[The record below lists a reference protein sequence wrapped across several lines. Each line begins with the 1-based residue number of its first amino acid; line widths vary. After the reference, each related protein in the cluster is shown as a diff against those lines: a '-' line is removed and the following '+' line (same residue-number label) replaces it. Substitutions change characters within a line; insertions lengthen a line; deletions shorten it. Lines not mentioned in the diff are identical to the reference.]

1 MLTPPLNTDLA
12 LTKSAKK
19 KNSTFVL
26 TLVAAAVLSGFSATS
41 MATPP
46 RHADFSKAEAINT
59 INRSEDFTS
68 GSFVSSETTRG
79 GQKLDASMGENTPIH
94 GSVLVRVQGSDA
106 GRVDVSASNLNL
118 SHTISRLPG
127 ENGENYSLAGGTIY
141 VGDLGSLT
149 LSGTNTIA
157 LNVEN
162 GRTYTDGGAF
172 NAAIEASSLT
182 IDGGTTTVTAN
193 ADSAGSPSL
202 SGINVTGD
210 LHLTNNATLIVNVKT
225 GAIAD
230 PDSLLVM
237 NGNDDYPYEMQG
249 EGIVL
254 QEGATLRTDAGTTL
268 EVNIESTGESPVA
281 AFATALNI
289 GDGSVLNGTTIAR
302 ASDNGSYSIGI
313 DVEGSASFNGK
324 TIVEVSSKG
333 RDALGIDL
341 GSNVY
346 GQPDTINFGELSVT
360 AQSSNGPVYGA
371 EVEDMVTVN
380 FRDNTEI
387 KAVFTNPNVGVDV
400 TGLAAYDRST
410 VNFIGKNI
418 SISSESASN
427 VYPGQWPQWTV
438 GIDKFGPGTIT
449 SSADTDLTISA
460 VNTGAGTVIDDG
472 QNNGIDEN
480 NFAGVVIGLNAEG
493 GTIDLQGKTTI
504 TATGKGAY
512 AQGMTLQALAGDS
525 EDGWSNIPA
534 DELKFDLNA
543 TFGGD
548 LTVTATSETGG
559 AEAIRLGGF
568 VPADEDEGPGLG
580 VGEYPEGVKVTMNT
594 SETGVTRITASTGS
608 STFESVGVQF
618 VHGAEVDDSV
628 ERPDIDTATGY
639 LNLNGETHI
648 TATHAL
654 KGDVGYVNNKG
665 DLTLN
670 GRVDQFKGEFTQTA
684 GSTKLNDSRFFG
696 GAVTLESGTIDASM
710 AAWLSDTETQKL
722 NVSGGELTIGAI
734 HVTSSDALSF
744 TGGKITVSGAMPDGK
759 ADFALNKGVVVNASG
774 DASLSV
780 NGDSYIGGTLTGLKE
795 FSIDNGRLVLD
806 DGADVNVA
814 GNVTIGSNATFGSGQ
829 KHNAKF
835 YFQRLDFLQG
845 ATFID
850 DSSKLGDRGAA
861 EFGSGTIV
869 FHGDNEINVV
879 DGSGQVVK
887 ADSIW
892 MSEEVN
898 AGDPPLDLRFEGGSF
913 NHNILAGAG
922 TLTITNGTNFTADQV
937 DILDATIRLTAGEDG
952 IGNLTVKNLNFD
964 ERGEG
969 KLELAGGSLTTS
981 SDQIF
986 NTAAGSDVY
995 NPDGLKNDG
1004 RIEFT
1009 SGTLVLNDADYHV
1022 YYADWAGALIGQGVT
1037 IKFTGNLHES
1047 MDGEIDFG
1055 DLQDQD
1061 KVVHGGVDAVVGAG
1075 EEGSSNA
1082 TIDKSVGVSTIVAG
1096 DGVTS
1101 VSVSG
1106 DKTLTL
1112 VGGSSENESKELIS
1126 FGDGVEGKVDIAGKI
1141 ALGTEGSTDE
1151 YGTLSSKVT
1160 INEKGTLAV
1169 NGGKFTV
1176 ADATVDAGGTVAVA
1190 GGEATFEKLQTSG
1203 GTIDV
1208 TGGSASIGNMNLG
1221 AGNTTILGK
1230 VTVDKIQVGNQKEDS
1245 VVNIGTAGNDGRAG
1259 KLTITSDSLGGA
1271 TYFLDPAYGNGI
1283 EQGSS
1288 LKFAGKN
1295 IDGKLIAGQN
1305 SYLVLGSTDDS
1316 ELLKLFAENDSLTW
1330 GGNDGE
1336 IGAAVYV
1343 GAPITVDAS
1352 GYIYA
1357 DADLTSID
1365 NLGQIAGGS
1374 VYFDSNS
1381 ALVANVSNAEDG
1393 KAMIT
1398 VGEGASVTV
1407 NDGSKAILVGDI
1419 RQDITYK
1426 LINNNQ
1432 ANQVWDKNLMAGNG
1446 MWDLKMDVNGNI
1458 KANLQDARQVYG
1470 DSMQGADLA
1479 NAGILGSEAE
1489 RKYVNDVLTDTSGN
1503 LAAAAARFDAAMNPA
1518 GALTA
1523 FTTAYDRAS
1532 DLRRIVRE
1540 ESVKGEGNRLWA
1552 QVTGGKTKLDGISS
1566 GAQSIKTDTNVYGL
1580 AIGGEAQFTNFML
1593 GAAITAGTGKT
1604 ENDAV
1609 DGTDDF
1615 EYYGFSLYGK
1625 TSVAGFDL
1633 LGDVSATWLK
1643 SDFTIGGAA
1652 DVDTDTTTAVYSFGV
1667 QGEKKFEMSW
1677 ADFTPFIGV
1686 DVYHVRSDGFDN
1698 GHGAKI
1704 DDSDATAVEIP
1715 IGARL
1720 SKSLETTGGF
1730 HMEPS
1735 FMLAVVPTIADAEID
1750 SKVRFAGAEST
1761 YNFTFADDV
1770 KIRSNIGLDAVKD
1783 NFTFGLRAGYEWGD
1797 EERSAMN
1804 LQLRAKYAF

>member
-12 LTKSAKK
+12 LTKSTKK

-684 GSTKLNDSRFFG
+684 GSTTLNDSRFFG
-696 GAVTLESGTIDASM
+696 GRTTIEGGAFTGQTTVWDSEVASSLTVSNASISLHTFNVGQNHELSLSNATVTANYFNLNDQAQLDVGGSSFVLNGTDDEDSRIGGTMTGIKDITVNGGTLDLVEDARLEFVEGGKMTFNNGAMFSVAG
-710 AAWLSDTETQKL
+710 
-722 NVSGGELTIGAI
+722 NVSGGDLIFNDGTYLYEARPENEKELRIESGNVTFNGNVALLTGVSEDGSDMTLDNADRMTSLAIGPNN
-734 HVTSSDALSF
+734 SSDGEPDPNVVFDGGSYTFETASVHAGALTF
-744 TGGKITVSGAMPDGK
+744 TGD
-759 ADFALNKGVVVNASG
+759 
-774 DASLSV
+774 
-780 NGDSYIGGTLTGLKE
+780 
-795 FSIDNGRLVLD
+795 
-806 DGADVNVA
+806 A
-814 GNVTIGSNATFGSGQ
+814 GNV
-829 KHNAKF
+829 
-835 YFQRLDFLQG
+835 
-845 ATFID
+845 
-850 DSSKLGDRGAA
+850 
-861 EFGSGTIV
+861 
-869 FHGDNEINVV
+869 
-879 DGSGQVVK
+879 
-887 ADSIW
+887 
-892 MSEEVN
+892 
-898 AGDPPLDLRFEGGSF
+898 DL
-913 NHNILAGAG
+913 G
-922 TLTITNGTNFTADQV
+922 TLTITAGVTNVSGGNVYADKIDVSASGKLAVNGGSLHTYTDQIFV
-937 DILDATIRLTAGEDG
+937 AGVGEDG
-952 IGNLTVKNLNFD
+952 QTVNPEGVKSGIELTKGTVAFEDQFYNEFYKNNAITLAKDGVSVVFNGQRVGLNGGTISIDDVGDQEGVTESQVDVSIDKNQGADASIGNSFGVSSIKVDSGVKSVTI
-964 ERGEG
+964 
-969 KLELAGGSLTTS
+969 GG
-981 SDQIF
+981 
-986 NTAAGSDVY
+986 
-995 NPDGLKNDG
+995 
-1004 RIEFT
+1004 
-1009 SGTLVLNDADYHV
+1009 DAD
-1022 YYADWAGALIGQGVT
+1022 GATV
-1037 IKFTGNLHES
+1037 
-1047 MDGEIDFG
+1047 
-1055 DLQDQD
+1055 
-1061 KVVHGGVDAVVGAG
+1061 
-1075 EEGSSNA
+1075 
-1082 TIDKSVGVSTIVAG
+1082 
-1096 DGVTS
+1096 
-1101 VSVSG
+1101 
-1106 DKTLTL
+1106 TL
-1112 VGGSSENESKELIS
+1112 VGGTDEQGNLKEVIDFADEGGSVKIDNKGTLAL
-1126 FGDGVEGKVDIAGKI
+1126 GKDGSVNNEGK
-1141 ALGTEGSTDE
+1141 
-1151 YGTLSSKVT
+1151 LSSAVT
-1160 INEKGTLAV
+1160 VGDSGTLAV
-1169 NGGKFTV
+1169 NSGTFTV
-1176 ADATVDAGGTVAVA
+1176 SNATVDAGGTVAVA

-1446 MWDLKMDVNGNI
+1446 MWDLKMDENGNI

-1615 EYYGFSLYGK
+1615 EYYGVSLYGK

>member
-1 MLTPPLNTDLA
+1 MLTLPLNTDLA
-12 LTKSAKK
+12 ITKSAKK

-79 GQKLDASMGENTPIH
+79 GQKLDASMGEDTPIH

-182 IDGGTTTVTAN
+182 IDGGTTTVTASD
-193 ADSAGSPSL
+193 DSAGSPSL
-202 SGINVTGD
+202 AGIGVTGN
-210 LHLTNNATLIVNVKT
+210 LHLTNNASLVVNVST
-225 GAIAD
+225 VAVAD
-230 PDSLLVM
+230 PDSLLVSQ
-237 NGNDDYPYEMQG
+237 GNDYYPYEMKA

-254 QEGATLRTDAGTTL
+254 LEGATIRTEAGTTL
-268 EVNIESTGESPVA
+268 EVDVKSTAENSKA
-281 AFATALNI
+281 ALTYALI
-289 GDGSVLNGTTIAR
+289 VSEGSVFDGTTIAK
-302 ASDNGSYSIGI
+302 ASDNGSSSLGI
-313 DVEGSASFNGK
+313 EVEGSSSFNGK

-333 RDALGIDL
+333 REALGIRLETRD
-341 GSNVY
+341 GES
-346 GQPDTINFGELSVT
+346 PATINFGELDVTSVSSKGASYGTQIEDNVT
-360 AQSSNGPVYGA
+360 ANFTENTVISASN
-371 EVEDMVTVN
+371 
-380 FRDNTEI
+380 
-387 KAVFTNPNVGVDV
+387 TNPNNSGDTIGMAMEGRATANF
-400 TGLAAYDRST
+400 TGKDITIR
-410 VNFIGKNI
+410 
-418 SISSESASN
+418 SESASN
-427 VYPGQWPQWTV
+427 VYPVEESWPQTTS
-438 GIDKFGPGTIT
+438 GIELFGPGVIT
-449 SSADTDLTISA
+449 SAAETNLTISA
-460 VNTGAGTVIDDG
+460 VSTGEGSVLEGG
-472 QNNGIDEN
+472 QNEDADPN
-480 NFAGVVIGLNAEG
+480 NFAGFVFGLGTEG
-493 GTIDLQGKTTI
+493 GTIDLKGNTTI
-504 TATGKGAY
+504 SATGKGAY
-512 AQGMTLQALAGDS
+512 AVGMKLQAVAGDDDWIK
-525 EDGWSNIPA
+525 ENIPVE
-534 DELKFDLNA
+534 DFSLNA

-568 VPADEDEGPGLG
+568 VPGSDGYGFEQ
-580 VGEYPEGVKVTMNT
+580 YPEGVTVTMNT
-594 SETGVTRITASTGS
+594 SATGVTTISASTGAEG
-608 STFESVGVQF
+608 FESVGVNF
-618 VHGAEVDDSV
+618 AY
-628 ERPDIDTATGY
+628 PDPEGDVIIDTPEEFTTGRGH
-639 LNLNGETHI
+639 LNLNGTTII
-648 TATHAL
+648 TADHAF
-654 KGDVGYVNNKG
+654 KGDVGYITNKG
-665 DLTLN
+665 NLTLN

-1009 SGTLVLNDADYHV
+1009 SGTLVLNDADYHK
-1022 YYADWAGALIGQGVT
+1022 YYADWAGDLIGQGVT

-1061 KVVHGGVDAVVGAG
+1061 KVVHGGVDAVVGAD

-1288 LKFAGKN
+1288 LKFAGKI

-1336 IGAAVYV
+1336 IGVAVYV

-1419 RQDITYK
+1419 RQDVTYK
-1426 LINNNQ
+1426 LVNDDV
-1432 ANQVWDKNLMAGNG
+1432 ANKEWGDNLMAGNG
-1446 MWDLKMDVNGNI
+1446 MWDLKMDENGNI
-1458 KANLQDARQVYG
+1458 KAKLQDARQVYG

-1503 LAAAAARFDAAMNPA
+1503 LVAAAARFDAAMNPA

-1593 GAAITAGTGKT
+1593 GA
-1604 ENDAV
+1604 
-1609 DGTDDF
+1609 DF
-1615 EYYGFSLYGK
+1615 EYYGVSLYGK

-1735 FMLAVVPTIADAEID
+1735 FMLAVVPTIADTEID

>member
-1 MLTPPLNTDLA
+1 MLKT
-12 LTKSAKK
+12 
-19 KNSTFVL
+19 V
-26 TLVAAAVLSGFSATS
+26 V
-41 MATPP
+41 
-46 RHADFSKAEAINT
+46 
-59 INRSEDFTS
+59 
-68 GSFVSSETTRG
+68 
-79 GQKLDASMGENTPIH
+79 PIWT
-94 GSVLVRVQGSDA
+94 A
-106 GRVDVSASNLNL
+106 G
-118 SHTISRLPG
+118 P
-127 ENGENYSLAGGTIY
+127 
-141 VGDLGSLT
+141 
-149 LSGTNTIA
+149 
-157 LNVEN
+157 
-162 GRTYTDGGAF
+162 F

-684 GSTKLNDSRFFG
+684 GSTTLNDSRFFG
-696 GAVTLESGTIDASM
+696 GRTTIEGGAFTGQTTVWDSEVASSLTVSNASISLHTFNVGQNHELSLSNATVTANYFNLNDQAQLDVGGSSFVLNGTDDEDSRIGGTMTGIKDITVNGGTLDLVEDARLEFVEGGKMTFNNGAMFSVAG
-710 AAWLSDTETQKL
+710 
-722 NVSGGELTIGAI
+722 NVSGGDLIFNDGTYLYEARPENEKELRIESGNVTFNGNVALLTGVSEDGSDMTLDNADRMTSLAIGPNN
-734 HVTSSDALSF
+734 SSDGEPDPNVVFDGGSYTFETASVHAGALTF
-744 TGGKITVSGAMPDGK
+744 TGD
-759 ADFALNKGVVVNASG
+759 
-774 DASLSV
+774 
-780 NGDSYIGGTLTGLKE
+780 
-795 FSIDNGRLVLD
+795 
-806 DGADVNVA
+806 A
-814 GNVTIGSNATFGSGQ
+814 GNV
-829 KHNAKF
+829 
-835 YFQRLDFLQG
+835 
-845 ATFID
+845 
-850 DSSKLGDRGAA
+850 
-861 EFGSGTIV
+861 
-869 FHGDNEINVV
+869 
-879 DGSGQVVK
+879 
-887 ADSIW
+887 
-892 MSEEVN
+892 
-898 AGDPPLDLRFEGGSF
+898 DL
-913 NHNILAGAG
+913 G
-922 TLTITNGTNFTADQV
+922 TLTITAGVTNVSGGNVYADKIDVSASGKLAVNGGSLHTYTDQIFV
-937 DILDATIRLTAGEDG
+937 AGVGEDG
-952 IGNLTVKNLNFD
+952 QTVNPEGVKSGIELSKGTVAFEDQLYNEFYKNNAISLAEKGVSIVFNGQRVGLNGGTISIDDVGDQEGVTESQVDVSIDKNQGADASIGNSFGVSSIKVDSGVKSVTI
-964 ERGEG
+964 
-969 KLELAGGSLTTS
+969 GG
-981 SDQIF
+981 
-986 NTAAGSDVY
+986 
-995 NPDGLKNDG
+995 
-1004 RIEFT
+1004 
-1009 SGTLVLNDADYHV
+1009 DAD
-1022 YYADWAGALIGQGVT
+1022 GATV
-1037 IKFTGNLHES
+1037 
-1047 MDGEIDFG
+1047 
-1055 DLQDQD
+1055 
-1061 KVVHGGVDAVVGAG
+1061 
-1075 EEGSSNA
+1075 
-1082 TIDKSVGVSTIVAG
+1082 
-1096 DGVTS
+1096 
-1101 VSVSG
+1101 
-1106 DKTLTL
+1106 TL
-1112 VGGSSENESKELIS
+1112 VGGTDEQGNLKEVIDFADEGGSVKIDNKGTLAL
-1126 FGDGVEGKVDIAGKI
+1126 GKDGSVNNEGK
-1141 ALGTEGSTDE
+1141 
-1151 YGTLSSKVT
+1151 LSSAVT
-1160 INEKGTLAV
+1160 VGDSGTLAV
-1169 NGGKFTV
+1169 NSGTFTV
-1176 ADATVDAGGTVAVA
+1176 SNATVDAGGTVAVA

-1432 ANQVWDKNLMAGNG
+1432 ANLVWDKNLMAGNG
-1446 MWDLKMDVNGNI
+1446 MWDLKMDENGNI

-1667 QGEKKFEMSW
+1667 QGEKKFEMLW

-1735 FMLAVVPTIADAEID
+1735 FMLAVVPTIADTEID

>member
-12 LTKSAKK
+12 LTKSAQK

-46 RHADFSKAEAINT
+46 RHADFNRAEAINT

-79 GQKLDASMGENTPIH
+79 GQKLDASMGEDTPIH
-94 GSVLVRVQGSDA
+94 GSVLVRVQGSNA
-106 GRVDVSASNLNL
+106 GRVDASASNLNL

-149 LSGTNTIA
+149 LSGTNTIS

-210 LHLTNNATLIVNVKT
+210 LHLTNNATLVVKVKT
-225 GAIAD
+225 CAIAD

-237 NGNDDYPYEMQG
+237 EGNDDYPYEMQG

-254 QEGATLRTDAGTTL
+254 QEDATLLTDAGTTL

-281 AFATALNI
+281 AFASALSV

-302 ASDNGSYSIGI
+302 ASDNGSYSLGI
-313 DVEGSASFNGK
+313 DVEGSASLNGK
-324 TIVEVSSKG
+324 TTVEVSSKG
-333 RDALGIDL
+333 RVAVGVALGT
-341 GSNVY
+341 NETKT
-346 GQPDTINFGELSVT
+346 PATINFGELDVTSV
-360 AQSSNGPVYGA
+360 SSNGASYGTQI
-371 EVEDMVTVN
+371 EDNVTAN
-380 FRDNTEI
+380 FTENTVI
-387 KAVFTNPNVGVDV
+387 SAANTNPNSSGDTIGVAMDGRATANF
-400 TGLAAYDRST
+400 TGKEITIR
-410 VNFIGKNI
+410 
-418 SISSESASN
+418 SESASN
-427 VYPGQWPQWTV
+427 VYPVEESWPQTTS
-438 GIDKFGPGTIT
+438 GIELFGPGVIT
-449 SSADTDLTISA
+449 SSAETNLTISA
-460 VNTGAGTVIDDG
+460 VSTGEGSVLEGG
-472 QNNGIDEN
+472 QNEDADPN
-480 NFAGVVIGLNAEG
+480 NFAGFVFGLGTEG
-493 GTIDLQGKTTI
+493 GTIDLKGNTTI
-504 TATGKGAY
+504 SATGKGAY
-512 AQGMTLQALAGDS
+512 AVGMKLQAVAGDDDWIK
-525 EDGWSNIPA
+525 ENIPVE
-534 DELKFDLNA
+534 DFSLNA

-568 VPADEDEGPGLG
+568 VPGSDGYGFEQ
-580 VGEYPEGVKVTMNT
+580 YPEGVTVTMNT
-594 SETGVTRITASTGS
+594 SATGVTTITASTGAEG
-608 STFESVGVQF
+608 FESVGVNF
-618 VHGAEVDDSV
+618 AY
-628 ERPDIDTATGY
+628 PDPEGDVIIDTPEEFTTGRGY
-639 LNLNGETHI
+639 LNLNGTTII

-684 GSTKLNDSRFFG
+684 GSTTLDDSSFFG
-696 GAVTLESGTIDASM
+696 GKVTLEGGTIDASR

-734 HVTSSDALSF
+734 HVTSSDSLSF
-744 TGGKITVSGAMPDGK
+744 TGGKITVSGAMPDGE

-795 FSIDNGRLVLD
+795 LFIDNGRFVLD

-850 DSSKLGDRGAA
+850 DSSKIGDQGAA

-879 DGSGQVVK
+879 NGSGQVVK

-937 DILDATIRLTAGEDG
+937 DILHATIRLTAGEDG
-952 IGNLTVKNLNFD
+952 IGNLTVKSLNFAED
-964 ERGEG
+964 GKG

-995 NPDGLKNDG
+995 SPDGLKNED

-1009 SGTLVLNDADYHV
+1009 SGTLVLNDADYHE
-1022 YYADWAGALIGQGVT
+1022 YYADWAGDLISQGVT
-1037 IKFTGNLHES
+1037 IKFTGYLHGS
-1047 MDGEIDFG
+1047 FDGEIDFG
-1055 DLQDQD
+1055 DLQDQEE
-1061 KVVHGGVDAVVGAG
+1061 VVHGGVDAVVGAD

-1096 DGVTS
+1096 DGVSS

-1126 FGDGVEGKVDIAGKI
+1126 FGDGVEGKVDITGKI

-1151 YGTLSSKVT
+1151 YGALSSKVT

-1176 ADATVDAGGTVAVA
+1176 TDTTVEAGGTVAVA
-1190 GGEATFEKLQTSG
+1190 GGQATFKNMVSNG
-1203 GTIDV
+1203 GTIDGAGGSTSIEMISLGTDTTTTITGSVSIDEIVDKVSNATINVGTLGDQEV
-1208 TGGSASIGNMNLG
+1208 TGK
-1221 AGNTTILGK
+1221 AG
-1230 VTVDKIQVGNQKEDS
+1230 D
-1245 VVNIGTAGNDGRAG
+1245 
-1259 KLTITSDSLGGA
+1259 LTITGEKLNG
-1271 TYFLDPAYGNGI
+1271 TTFFLDPIYVDG
-1283 EQGSS
+1283 QGVEDASS
-1288 LKFAGKN
+1288 LKFAGKT
-1295 IDGKLIAGQN
+1295 IDGKVIVGEN
-1305 SYLVLGSTDDS
+1305 SYAVFGST
-1316 ELLKLFAENDSLTW
+1316 NDSAFLDVFNQGDLSW
-1330 GGNDGE
+1330 GNKDGDVL
-1336 IGAAVYV
+1336 AAAFVA
-1343 GAPITVDAS
+1343 APIT
-1352 GYIYA
+1352 
-1357 DADLTSID
+1357 ID
-1365 NLGQIAGGS
+1365 SNLGGLRVDGTQRAASDIANGT
-1374 VYFDSNS
+1374 VYFAKNS
-1381 ALVANVSNAEDG
+1381 ALVADVSE
-1393 KAMIT
+1393 IT
-1398 VGEGASVTV
+1398 DSNTALITADNGVTV
-1407 NDGSKAILVGDI
+1407 EVGSKAVIVGDI
-1419 RQDITYK
+1419 KQSIGYK
-1426 LINNNQ
+1426 LTNDQEQNQ
-1432 ANQVWDKNLMAGNG
+1432 NWADNLIAGNA
-1446 MWDLKMDVNGNI
+1446 MWKLEMTNGVIN
-1458 KANLQDARQVYG
+1458 ASMQDAVKVYG
-1470 DSMQGADLA
+1470 DAMQGSALA
-1479 NAGILGSEAE
+1479 NAGMQASGAE
-1489 RKYVNDVLTDTSGN
+1489 YDYVNQLLTDASGDISA
-1503 LAAAAARFDAAMNPA
+1503 LSSVAARFDAAMNPA

-1735 FMLAVVPTIADAEID
+1735 FMLAVVPTIADTEID

-1804 LQLRAKYAF
+1804 LQLRVKYAF

>member
-1 MLTPPLNTDLA
+1 M
-12 LTKSAKK
+12 
-19 KNSTFVL
+19 
-26 TLVAAAVLSGFSATS
+26 
-41 MATPP
+41 
-46 RHADFSKAEAINT
+46 
-59 INRSEDFTS
+59 
-68 GSFVSSETTRG
+68 
-79 GQKLDASMGENTPIH
+79 
-94 GSVLVRVQGSDA
+94 
-106 GRVDVSASNLNL
+106 
-118 SHTISRLPG
+118 
-127 ENGENYSLAGGTIY
+127 
-141 VGDLGSLT
+141 
-149 LSGTNTIA
+149 
-157 LNVEN
+157 
-162 GRTYTDGGAF
+162 
-172 NAAIEASSLT
+172 
-182 IDGGTTTVTAN
+182 
-193 ADSAGSPSL
+193 
-202 SGINVTGD
+202 
-210 LHLTNNATLIVNVKT
+210 
-225 GAIAD
+225 
-230 PDSLLVM
+230 
-237 NGNDDYPYEMQG
+237 
-249 EGIVL
+249 
-254 QEGATLRTDAGTTL
+254 
-268 EVNIESTGESPVA
+268 
-281 AFATALNI
+281 
-289 GDGSVLNGTTIAR
+289 
-302 ASDNGSYSIGI
+302 
-313 DVEGSASFNGK
+313 
-324 TIVEVSSKG
+324 
-333 RDALGIDL
+333 
-341 GSNVY
+341 
-346 GQPDTINFGELSVT
+346 
-360 AQSSNGPVYGA
+360 
-371 EVEDMVTVN
+371 
-380 FRDNTEI
+380 
-387 KAVFTNPNVGVDV
+387 
-400 TGLAAYDRST
+400 
-410 VNFIGKNI
+410 
-418 SISSESASN
+418 
-427 VYPGQWPQWTV
+427 
-438 GIDKFGPGTIT
+438 
-449 SSADTDLTISA
+449 
-460 VNTGAGTVIDDG
+460 
-472 QNNGIDEN
+472 
-480 NFAGVVIGLNAEG
+480 NAEG

-684 GSTKLNDSRFFG
+684 GSTTLNDSRFFG
-696 GAVTLESGTIDASM
+696 GRTTIEGGAFTGQTTVWDSEVASSLTVSNASISLHTFNVGQNHELSLSNATVTANYFNLNDQAQLDVGGSSFVLNGTDDEDSRIGGTMTGIKDITVNGGTLDLVEDARLEFVEGGKMTFNNGAMFSVAG
-710 AAWLSDTETQKL
+710 
-722 NVSGGELTIGAI
+722 NVSGGDLIFNDGTYLYEARPENEKELRIESGNVTFNGNVALLTGVSEDGSDMTLDNADRMTSLAIGPNN
-734 HVTSSDALSF
+734 SSDGEPDPNVVFDGGSYTFETASVHAGALTF
-744 TGGKITVSGAMPDGK
+744 TGD
-759 ADFALNKGVVVNASG
+759 
-774 DASLSV
+774 
-780 NGDSYIGGTLTGLKE
+780 
-795 FSIDNGRLVLD
+795 
-806 DGADVNVA
+806 A
-814 GNVTIGSNATFGSGQ
+814 GNV
-829 KHNAKF
+829 
-835 YFQRLDFLQG
+835 
-845 ATFID
+845 
-850 DSSKLGDRGAA
+850 
-861 EFGSGTIV
+861 
-869 FHGDNEINVV
+869 
-879 DGSGQVVK
+879 
-887 ADSIW
+887 
-892 MSEEVN
+892 
-898 AGDPPLDLRFEGGSF
+898 DL
-913 NHNILAGAG
+913 G
-922 TLTITNGTNFTADQV
+922 TLTITAGVTNVSGGNVYADKIDVSASGKLAVNGGSLHTYTDQIFV
-937 DILDATIRLTAGEDG
+937 AGVGEDG
-952 IGNLTVKNLNFD
+952 QTVNPEGVKSGIELTKGTVAFEDQFYNEFYKNNAITLAKDGVSVVFNGQRVGLNGGTISIDDVGDQEGVTESQVDVSIDKNQGADASIGNSFGVSSIKVDSGVKSVTI
-964 ERGEG
+964 
-969 KLELAGGSLTTS
+969 GG
-981 SDQIF
+981 
-986 NTAAGSDVY
+986 
-995 NPDGLKNDG
+995 
-1004 RIEFT
+1004 
-1009 SGTLVLNDADYHV
+1009 DAD
-1022 YYADWAGALIGQGVT
+1022 GATV
-1037 IKFTGNLHES
+1037 
-1047 MDGEIDFG
+1047 
-1055 DLQDQD
+1055 
-1061 KVVHGGVDAVVGAG
+1061 
-1075 EEGSSNA
+1075 
-1082 TIDKSVGVSTIVAG
+1082 
-1096 DGVTS
+1096 
-1101 VSVSG
+1101 
-1106 DKTLTL
+1106 TL
-1112 VGGSSENESKELIS
+1112 VGGTDEQGNLKEVIDFADEGGSVKIDNKGTLAL
-1126 FGDGVEGKVDIAGKI
+1126 GKDGSVNNEGK
-1141 ALGTEGSTDE
+1141 
-1151 YGTLSSKVT
+1151 LSSAVT
-1160 INEKGTLAV
+1160 VGDSGTLAV
-1169 NGGKFTV
+1169 NSGTFTV
-1176 ADATVDAGGTVAVA
+1176 SNATVDAGGTVAVA

-1446 MWDLKMDVNGNI
+1446 MWDLKMDENGNI

-1615 EYYGFSLYGK
+1615 EYYGVSLYGK

>member
-210 LHLTNNATLIVNVKT
+210 LHLTNNATLMVNVKT

-281 AFATALNI
+281 AFATALTI

-684 GSTKLNDSRFFG
+684 GSTTLNDSRFFG
-696 GAVTLESGTIDASM
+696 GRTTIEGGAFTGQTTVWDSEVASSLTVSNASISLHTFNVGQNHELSLSNATVTANYFNLNDQAQLDVGGSSFVLNGTDDEDSRIGGTMTGIKDITVNGGTLDLVEDARLEFVDGGKMTFNNGAMFSVAG
-710 AAWLSDTETQKL
+710 
-722 NVSGGELTIGAI
+722 NVSGGDLIFNDGTYLYEARPKNEKELRIESGNVTFNGNVALLTGVSEDGSDMTLDNADRMTSLAIGPNNSSDGEPDPNVVFDGGSYTFETASVHAGALTFTGDAGNVDLGTLSITAGVTNVSGGNVYADKIDVSGSGKLAVNGGSLHTYTDQIFVAGVGEDGQKVNPEGVKNGIELTKGTVAFEDQLYNEFYKNNAISLAKDGVSVVFNGQRVGLSGGSISIDDVGDQEGVVESQVDVSVDKNQGADASIGN
-734 HVTSSDALSF
+734 SF
-744 TGGKITVSGAMPDGK
+744 GVSGIKVDS
-759 ADFALNKGVVVNASG
+759 GVK
-774 DASLSV
+774 SV
-780 NGDSYIGGTLTGLKE
+780 TIGG
-795 FSIDNGRLVLD
+795 DD
-806 DGADVNVA
+806 DGA
-814 GNVTIGSNATFGSGQ
+814 
-829 KHNAKF
+829 
-835 YFQRLDFLQG
+835 
-845 ATFID
+845 
-850 DSSKLGDRGAA
+850 
-861 EFGSGTIV
+861 
-869 FHGDNEINVV
+869 
-879 DGSGQVVK
+879 
-887 ADSIW
+887 
-892 MSEEVN
+892 
-898 AGDPPLDLRFEGGSF
+898 
-913 NHNILAGAG
+913 
-922 TLTITNGTNFTADQV
+922 
-937 DILDATIRLTAGEDG
+937 
-952 IGNLTVKNLNFD
+952 TV
-964 ERGEG
+964 
-969 KLELAGGSLTTS
+969 
-981 SDQIF
+981 
-986 NTAAGSDVY
+986 
-995 NPDGLKNDG
+995 
-1004 RIEFT
+1004 
-1009 SGTLVLNDADYHV
+1009 
-1022 YYADWAGALIGQGVT
+1022 
-1037 IKFTGNLHES
+1037 
-1047 MDGEIDFG
+1047 
-1055 DLQDQD
+1055 
-1061 KVVHGGVDAVVGAG
+1061 
-1075 EEGSSNA
+1075 
-1082 TIDKSVGVSTIVAG
+1082 
-1096 DGVTS
+1096 
-1101 VSVSG
+1101 
-1106 DKTLTL
+1106 TL
-1112 VGGSSENESKELIS
+1112 VGGTDEEGNLKEVIDFADEGGSVKIDNKGTLAL
-1126 FGDGVEGKVDIAGKI
+1126 GQDGAANNEGK
-1141 ALGTEGSTDE
+1141 
-1151 YGTLSSKVT
+1151 LSSAVT
-1160 INEKGTLAV
+1160 VGNSGTLAV
-1169 NGGKFTV
+1169 NSGKFTV
-1176 ADATVDAGGTVAVA
+1176 ADATVEAGGTVAVA

-1446 MWDLKMDVNGNI
+1446 MWDLKMDENGNI

-1604 ENDAV
+1604 EHDAV

-1735 FMLAVVPTIADAEID
+1735 FMLAVVPTIADTEID

>member
-12 LTKSAKK
+12 LTKSTKK

-26 TLVAAAVLSGFSATS
+26 TLVAGAVLSVFSATS

-210 LHLTNNATLIVNVKT
+210 LHLTNNATLMVNVKT

-281 AFATALNI
+281 AFATALTI

-400 TGLAAYDRST
+400 TGLAEYDRST

-684 GSTKLNDSRFFG
+684 GSTTLNDSRFFG
-696 GAVTLESGTIDASM
+696 GRTTIEGGAFTGQTTVWDSEVASSLTVSNASISLHTFNVGQNHELSLSNATVTANYFNLNDQAQLDVGGSSFVLNGTDDEDSRIGGTMTGIKDITVNGGTLDLVEDARLEFVEGGKMTFNNGAMFSVAG
-710 AAWLSDTETQKL
+710 
-722 NVSGGELTIGAI
+722 NVSGGDLIFNDGTYLYEARPENEKELRIESGNVTFNGNVALLTGVSEDGSDMTLDNADRMTSLAIGPNN
-734 HVTSSDALSF
+734 SSDGEPDPNVVFDGGSYSFETASVHAGALTF
-744 TGGKITVSGAMPDGK
+744 TGD
-759 ADFALNKGVVVNASG
+759 
-774 DASLSV
+774 
-780 NGDSYIGGTLTGLKE
+780 
-795 FSIDNGRLVLD
+795 
-806 DGADVNVA
+806 A
-814 GNVTIGSNATFGSGQ
+814 GNV
-829 KHNAKF
+829 
-835 YFQRLDFLQG
+835 
-845 ATFID
+845 
-850 DSSKLGDRGAA
+850 
-861 EFGSGTIV
+861 
-869 FHGDNEINVV
+869 
-879 DGSGQVVK
+879 
-887 ADSIW
+887 
-892 MSEEVN
+892 
-898 AGDPPLDLRFEGGSF
+898 DL
-913 NHNILAGAG
+913 G
-922 TLTITNGTNFTADQV
+922 TLTITAGVTNVSGGNVYADKIDVSASGKLAVNGGSLHTYTDQIFV
-937 DILDATIRLTAGEDG
+937 AGVGEDG
-952 IGNLTVKNLNFD
+952 QTVNPEGVKSGIELTKGTVAFEDQFYNEFYKNNAITLAKDGVSVVFNGQRVGLNGGTISIDDVGDQEGVTESQVDVSIDKNQGADASIGNSFGVSSIKVDSGVKSVTI
-964 ERGEG
+964 
-969 KLELAGGSLTTS
+969 GG
-981 SDQIF
+981 
-986 NTAAGSDVY
+986 
-995 NPDGLKNDG
+995 
-1004 RIEFT
+1004 
-1009 SGTLVLNDADYHV
+1009 DAD
-1022 YYADWAGALIGQGVT
+1022 GATV
-1037 IKFTGNLHES
+1037 
-1047 MDGEIDFG
+1047 
-1055 DLQDQD
+1055 
-1061 KVVHGGVDAVVGAG
+1061 
-1075 EEGSSNA
+1075 
-1082 TIDKSVGVSTIVAG
+1082 
-1096 DGVTS
+1096 
-1101 VSVSG
+1101 
-1106 DKTLTL
+1106 TL
-1112 VGGSSENESKELIS
+1112 VGGTDEQGNLKEVIDFADEGGSVKIDNKGTLAL
-1126 FGDGVEGKVDIAGKI
+1126 GQDGAANNEGK
-1141 ALGTEGSTDE
+1141 
-1151 YGTLSSKVT
+1151 LSSAVT
-1160 INEKGTLAV
+1160 VGNSGTLAV
-1169 NGGKFTV
+1169 NSGKFTV
-1176 ADATVDAGGTVAVA
+1176 ADATVEAGGTVAVA
-1190 GGEATFEKLQTSG
+1190 GGEATFEELQTNG

-1221 AGNTTILGK
+1221 AGNTTILGS
-1230 VTVDKIQVGNQKEDS
+1230 VTVDKIQVGNQKEGS
-1245 VVNIGTAGNDGRAG
+1245 VVNIGTAGDNGRAG
-1259 KLTITSDSLGGA
+1259 KLTIKSDSLGGA
-1271 TYFLDPAYGNGI
+1271 TYFLDPAYGDGI

-1316 ELLKLFAENDSLTW
+1316 ELLKLFAENESLKW
-1330 GGNDGE
+1330 GSGE
-1336 IGAAVYV
+1336 GQIGAAVYV

-1357 DADLTSID
+1357 DADLTSIKD
-1365 NLGQIAGGS
+1365 LGEIKGGS
-1374 VYFDSNS
+1374 VYFNSNS
-1381 ALVANVSNAEDG
+1381 ALVTNVSEAEDG
-1393 KAMIT
+1393 QAMIT
-1398 VGEGASVTV
+1398 VGKGASVEIGE
-1407 NDGSKAILVGDI
+1407 NSKAILVGDI

-1426 LINNNQ
+1426 LINDDA
-1432 ANQVWDKNLMAGNG
+1432 ANKEWGDNLMAGNG
-1446 MWDLKMDVNGNI
+1446 MWDLKMDENGNI

-1735 FMLAVVPTIADAEID
+1735 FMLAVVPTIADTEID

>member
-1 MLTPPLNTDLA
+1 MLTLPLNTDLA

-46 RHADFSKAEAINT
+46 RHADFNRAEAINT

-68 GSFVSSETTRG
+68 GSFVSSKTTRG
-79 GQKLDASMGENTPIH
+79 GQKLDASMGEDTPIH
-94 GSVLVRVQGSDA
+94 GSVLVRVQGSNA
-106 GRVDVSASNLNL
+106 GRVDASASNLNL

-149 LSGTNTIA
+149 LSGTNTIS

-210 LHLTNNATLIVNVKT
+210 LHLTNNATLVVKVKT

-237 NGNDDYPYEMQG
+237 EGNDDYPYEMQG

-254 QEGATLRTDAGTTL
+254 QEDATLLTDAGTTL

-281 AFATALNI
+281 AFASALSV

-302 ASDNGSYSIGI
+302 ASDNGSYSLGI
-313 DVEGSASFNGK
+313 DVEGSASLNGK
-324 TIVEVSSKG
+324 TTVEVSSKG
-333 RDALGIDL
+333 RVAVGVALGT
-341 GSNVY
+341 NETKT
-346 GQPDTINFGELSVT
+346 PATINFGELDVTSV
-360 AQSSNGPVYGA
+360 SSNGASYGTQI
-371 EVEDMVTVN
+371 EDNVTAN
-380 FRDNTEI
+380 FTENTVI
-387 KAVFTNPNVGVDV
+387 SAANTNPNSSGDTIGVAMDGRATANF
-400 TGLAAYDRST
+400 TGKEITIR
-410 VNFIGKNI
+410 
-418 SISSESASN
+418 SESASN
-427 VYPGQWPQWTV
+427 VYPVEESWPQTTS
-438 GIDKFGPGTIT
+438 GIELFGPGVIT
-449 SSADTDLTISA
+449 SSAETNLTISA
-460 VNTGAGTVIDDG
+460 VSTGEGSVLEGG
-472 QNNGIDEN
+472 QNEDADPN
-480 NFAGVVIGLNAEG
+480 NFAGFVFGLGTEG
-493 GTIDLQGKTTI
+493 GTIDLKGNTTI
-504 TATGKGAY
+504 SATGKGAY
-512 AQGMTLQALAGDS
+512 AVGMKLQAVAGDDDWIR
-525 EDGWSNIPA
+525 ENIPVE
-534 DELKFDLNA
+534 DFSLNA

-568 VPADEDEGPGLG
+568 VPGSDGYGFEQ
-580 VGEYPEGVKVTMNT
+580 YPEGVTVTMNT
-594 SETGVTRITASTGS
+594 SATGVTTITASTGAEG
-608 STFESVGVQF
+608 FESVGVNF
-618 VHGAEVDDSV
+618 AY
-628 ERPDIDTATGY
+628 PDPEGNVIIDTPEEFTTGRGH
-639 LNLNGETHI
+639 LNLNGTTII

-684 GSTKLNDSRFFG
+684 GSTTLNDSRFFG
-696 GAVTLESGTIDASM
+696 GRTTI
-710 AAWLSDTETQKL
+710 E
-722 NVSGGELTIGAI
+722 GGK
-734 HVTSSDALSF
+734 F
-744 TGGKITVSGAMPDGK
+744 TGQATVWNSDEASSLTVS
-759 ADFALNKGVVVNASG
+759 NASISLHTFNVG
-774 DASLSV
+774 QNHELSLSNASV
-780 NGDSYIGGTLTGLKE
+780 TANYFNLNDQVKLDVGGSSFVLNGTDDKDSRIGGTLTGIKDITVNGGTLDLVENARLE
-795 FSIDNGRLVLD
+795 FVEGGKLTFNNG
-806 DGADVNVA
+806 AMFSVA
-814 GNVTIGSNATFGSGQ
+814 GNVSGGDLIFNDGTYLYEARPENEKELRIESGNVTFKGNVALLTGVSEDGSDMTLDNADRMTSLAIGPN
-829 KHNAKF
+829 N
-835 YFQRLDFLQG
+835 
-845 ATFID
+845 
-850 DSSKLGDRGAA
+850 SSDGEPDP
-861 EFGSGTIV
+861 
-869 FHGDNEINVV
+869 NVV
-879 DGSGQVVK
+879 F
-887 ADSIW
+887 
-892 MSEEVN
+892 N
-898 AGDPPLDLRFEGGSF
+898 GGSYTF
-913 NHNILAGAG
+913 ETASVHAGALTFTGDAGNVDLG
-922 TLTITNGTNFTADQV
+922 TLTITAGVTNVSGGNVYADKIDV
-937 DILDATIRLTAGEDG
+937 SGS
-952 IGNLTVKNLNFD
+952 
-964 ERGEG
+964 G
-969 KLELAGGSLTTS
+969 KLAVNGGSLHTYT
-981 SDQIF
+981 DQIF
-986 NTAAGSDVY
+986 VAGVGKDGQTVNPEGVKSGIELSKGTVAFEDQFYNEFYKNNAISLAKDGVAVVFNGQRVGLSGGPISIDDVGDQEDVVESQVDVSIDDS
-995 NPDGLKNDG
+995 NGADASIGNSFG
-1004 RIEFT
+1004 V
-1009 SGTLVLNDADYHV
+1009 SGIKVDSGVKSVTIGGDAD
-1022 YYADWAGALIGQGVT
+1022 GATV
-1037 IKFTGNLHES
+1037 
-1047 MDGEIDFG
+1047 
-1055 DLQDQD
+1055 
-1061 KVVHGGVDAVVGAG
+1061 
-1075 EEGSSNA
+1075 
-1082 TIDKSVGVSTIVAG
+1082 
-1096 DGVTS
+1096 
-1101 VSVSG
+1101 
-1106 DKTLTL
+1106 TL
-1112 VGGSSENESKELIS
+1112 VGGTDEQGNLKEVID
-1126 FGDGVEGKVDIAGKI
+1126 FADEGGSVKI
-1141 ALGTEGSTDE
+1141 DNKGTLALGKDGSVNNK
-1151 YGTLSSKVT
+1151 GKLSSAVT
-1160 INEKGTLAV
+1160 VGNSGTLAV
-1169 NGGKFTV
+1169 NSGKFTV
-1176 ADATVDAGGTVAVA
+1176 SNATVEAGGTVAVA

-1208 TGGSASIGNMNLG
+1208 TDGSASIGNMNLG
-1221 AGNTTILGK
+1221 SGNTTILGS
-1230 VTVDKIQVGNQKEDS
+1230 VTVYTIQAGNQKADS
-1245 VVNIGTAGNDGRAG
+1245 VVNIGSAGDNGRAG
-1259 KLTITSDSLGGA
+1259 KLTIESGSLGGA

-1288 LKFAGKN
+1288 LKFAGN
-1295 IDGKLIAGQN
+1295 DIDGKLIAGQN

-1316 ELLKLFAENDSLTW
+1316 ELLKLFAEGNANNLVW
-1330 GGNDGE
+1330 GGEEGQ

-1343 GAPITVDAS
+1343 AAPITVKEG

-1357 DADLTSID
+1357 DAGLTTLGD
-1365 NLGQIAGGS
+1365 NWSNDKA
-1374 VYFDSNS
+1374 VYFASNS
-1381 ALVANVSNAEDG
+1381 ALVANVTDAEDG

-1398 VGEGASVTV
+1398 VENSGAVEISE
-1407 NDGSKAILVGDI
+1407 NSKAILVGDI

-1426 LINNNQ
+1426 LINDDA
-1432 ANQVWDKNLMAGNG
+1432 ANKEWGDNLMAGNG
-1446 MWDLKMDVNGNI
+1446 MWDLKMDENGNI

-1735 FMLAVVPTIADAEID
+1735 FMLAVVPTIADTEID

>member
-12 LTKSAKK
+12 LTKSTKK

-684 GSTKLNDSRFFG
+684 GSTTLNDSRFFG
-696 GAVTLESGTIDASM
+696 GRTTIEGGAFTGQTTVWDSEVASSLTVSNASISLHTFNVGQNHELSLSNATVTANYFNLNDQAQLDVGGSSFVLNGTDDEDSRIGGTMTGIKDITVNGGTLDLVEDARLEFVDGGKMTFNNGAMFSVAG
-710 AAWLSDTETQKL
+710 
-722 NVSGGELTIGAI
+722 NVSGGDLIFNDGTYLYEARPENEKELRIESGNVTFNGNVALLTGVSEDGSDMTLDNADRMTSLAIGPNN
-734 HVTSSDALSF
+734 SSDGEPDPNVVFDGGSYTFETASVHAGALTF
-744 TGGKITVSGAMPDGK
+744 TGD
-759 ADFALNKGVVVNASG
+759 
-774 DASLSV
+774 
-780 NGDSYIGGTLTGLKE
+780 
-795 FSIDNGRLVLD
+795 
-806 DGADVNVA
+806 A
-814 GNVTIGSNATFGSGQ
+814 GNVDLGTLSITAGVTNVSGGNVYADKIDVSGSG
-829 KHNAKF
+829 
-835 YFQRLDFLQG
+835 
-845 ATFID
+845 
-850 DSSKLGDRGAA
+850 KLA
-861 EFGSGTIV
+861 
-869 FHGDNEINVV
+869 
-879 DGSGQVVK
+879 
-887 ADSIW
+887 
-892 MSEEVN
+892 VN
-898 AGDPPLDLRFEGGSF
+898 GGSLHTYTDQIF
-913 NHNILAGAG
+913 EAG
-922 TLTITNGTNFTADQV
+922 V
-937 DILDATIRLTAGEDG
+937 GEDG
-952 IGNLTVKNLNFD
+952 QKVNPEGVKNGIELTKGTVAFEDQFYNEFYKNNAITLAKDGVSVVFNGERVGLNGGTISIDDVGDQEGVTESQVDVSIDKNQGADASIGNSFGVSSIKVDSGVKSVTI
-964 ERGEG
+964 
-969 KLELAGGSLTTS
+969 GG
-981 SDQIF
+981 
-986 NTAAGSDVY
+986 
-995 NPDGLKNDG
+995 
-1004 RIEFT
+1004 
-1009 SGTLVLNDADYHV
+1009 DAD
-1022 YYADWAGALIGQGVT
+1022 GATV
-1037 IKFTGNLHES
+1037 
-1047 MDGEIDFG
+1047 
-1055 DLQDQD
+1055 
-1061 KVVHGGVDAVVGAG
+1061 
-1075 EEGSSNA
+1075 
-1082 TIDKSVGVSTIVAG
+1082 
-1096 DGVTS
+1096 
-1101 VSVSG
+1101 
-1106 DKTLTL
+1106 TL
-1112 VGGSSENESKELIS
+1112 VGGTDEQGNLKEVIDFADEGGSVKIDNKGTLAL
-1126 FGDGVEGKVDIAGKI
+1126 GKDGSVNNEGK
-1141 ALGTEGSTDE
+1141 
-1151 YGTLSSKVT
+1151 LSSAVT
-1160 INEKGTLAV
+1160 VGDSGTLAV
-1169 NGGKFTV
+1169 NSGTFTV
-1176 ADATVDAGGTVAVA
+1176 SNATVDAGGTVAVT

-1446 MWDLKMDVNGNI
+1446 MWDLKMDENGNI

-1615 EYYGFSLYGK
+1615 EYYGVSLYGK

-1698 GHGAKI
+1698 SHGAKI

-1735 FMLAVVPTIADAEID
+1735 FMLAVVPTIADTEID

>member
-1 MLTPPLNTDLA
+1 MLTSVKLKL
-12 LTKSAKK
+12 
-19 KNSTFVL
+19 STL
-26 TLVAAAVLSGFSATS
+26 LIA
-41 MATPP
+41 
-46 RHADFSKAEAINT
+46 
-59 INRSEDFTS
+59 SEDFTS

-182 IDGGTTTVTAN
+182 IDGGATTVTAN

-210 LHLTNNATLIVNVKT
+210 LHLTNNATLMVNVKT

-281 AFATALNI
+281 AFATALTI

-684 GSTKLNDSRFFG
+684 GSTTLNHSRFFG
-696 GAVTLESGTIDASM
+696 GRTTIEGGAFTGQTTVWDSEVASSLTVSNASISLHTFNVGQNHELSLSNATVTANYFNLNDQAQLDVGGSSFVLNGTDDEDSRIGGTMTGIKDITVNGGTLDLVEDARLEFVDGGKMTFNNGAMFSVAG
-710 AAWLSDTETQKL
+710 
-722 NVSGGELTIGAI
+722 NVSGGDLIFNDGTYLYEARPKNEKELRIESGNVTFNGNVALLTGVSEDGSDMTLDNADRMTSLAIGPNNSSDGEPDPNVVFDGGSYTFETASVHAGALTFTGDAGNVDLGTLSITAGVTNVSGGNVYADKIDVSGSGKLAVNGGSLHTYTDQIFVAGVGEDGQKVNPEGVKNGIELTKGTVAFEDQLYNEFYKNNAISLAKDGVSVVFNGQRVGLSGGSISIDDVGDQEGVVESQVDVSVDKNQGADASIGN
-734 HVTSSDALSF
+734 SF
-744 TGGKITVSGAMPDGK
+744 GVSGIKVDS
-759 ADFALNKGVVVNASG
+759 GVK
-774 DASLSV
+774 SV
-780 NGDSYIGGTLTGLKE
+780 TIGG
-795 FSIDNGRLVLD
+795 DD
-806 DGADVNVA
+806 DGA
-814 GNVTIGSNATFGSGQ
+814 
-829 KHNAKF
+829 
-835 YFQRLDFLQG
+835 
-845 ATFID
+845 
-850 DSSKLGDRGAA
+850 
-861 EFGSGTIV
+861 
-869 FHGDNEINVV
+869 
-879 DGSGQVVK
+879 
-887 ADSIW
+887 
-892 MSEEVN
+892 
-898 AGDPPLDLRFEGGSF
+898 
-913 NHNILAGAG
+913 
-922 TLTITNGTNFTADQV
+922 
-937 DILDATIRLTAGEDG
+937 
-952 IGNLTVKNLNFD
+952 TV
-964 ERGEG
+964 
-969 KLELAGGSLTTS
+969 
-981 SDQIF
+981 
-986 NTAAGSDVY
+986 
-995 NPDGLKNDG
+995 
-1004 RIEFT
+1004 
-1009 SGTLVLNDADYHV
+1009 
-1022 YYADWAGALIGQGVT
+1022 
-1037 IKFTGNLHES
+1037 
-1047 MDGEIDFG
+1047 
-1055 DLQDQD
+1055 
-1061 KVVHGGVDAVVGAG
+1061 
-1075 EEGSSNA
+1075 
-1082 TIDKSVGVSTIVAG
+1082 
-1096 DGVTS
+1096 
-1101 VSVSG
+1101 
-1106 DKTLTL
+1106 TL
-1112 VGGSSENESKELIS
+1112 VGGTDEEGNLKEVIDFADEGGSVKIDNKGTLAL
-1126 FGDGVEGKVDIAGKI
+1126 GQDGAANNEGK
-1141 ALGTEGSTDE
+1141 
-1151 YGTLSSKVT
+1151 LSSTVT
-1160 INEKGTLAV
+1160 VGNSGTLAV
-1169 NGGKFTV
+1169 NSGKFTV
-1176 ADATVDAGGTVAVA
+1176 ADATVEAGGTVAVA

-1446 MWDLKMDVNGNI
+1446 MWDLKMDENGNI

-1593 GAAITAGTGKT
+1593 GAALTAGTGKT

-1735 FMLAVVPTIADAEID
+1735 FMLAVVPTIADTEID

>member
-12 LTKSAKK
+12 LTKSTKK

-210 LHLTNNATLIVNVKT
+210 LHLTNNATLMVNVKT

-281 AFATALNI
+281 AFATALTI

-684 GSTKLNDSRFFG
+684 GSTTLNDSRFFG
-696 GAVTLESGTIDASM
+696 GRTTIEGGAFTGQTTVWDSEVASSLTVSNASISLHTFNVGQNHELSLSNATVTANYFNLNDQAKLDVGGSSFMLNGTDDEDSRIGGTMTGIKDITVNGGTLDLVEDARLEFVDGGKMTFNNGAMFSVAG
-710 AAWLSDTETQKL
+710 
-722 NVSGGELTIGAI
+722 NVSGGDLIFNDGTYLYEARPKNEKELRIESGNVTFNGNVALLTGVSEDGSDMTLDNADRMTSLAIGPNNSSDGEPDPNVVFDGGSYTFETASVHAGALTFTGDAGNVDLGTLSITAGVTNVSGGNVYADKIDVSGSGKLAVNGGSLHTYTDQIFVAGVGEDGQKVNPEGVKNGIELTKGTVAFEDQLYNEFYKNNAISLAKDGVSVVFNGQRVGLSGGSISIDDVGDQEGVVESQVDVSVDKNQGADASIGN
-734 HVTSSDALSF
+734 SF
-744 TGGKITVSGAMPDGK
+744 GVSGIKVDS
-759 ADFALNKGVVVNASG
+759 GVK
-774 DASLSV
+774 SV
-780 NGDSYIGGTLTGLKE
+780 TIGG
-795 FSIDNGRLVLD
+795 DD
-806 DGADVNVA
+806 DGA
-814 GNVTIGSNATFGSGQ
+814 
-829 KHNAKF
+829 
-835 YFQRLDFLQG
+835 
-845 ATFID
+845 
-850 DSSKLGDRGAA
+850 
-861 EFGSGTIV
+861 
-869 FHGDNEINVV
+869 
-879 DGSGQVVK
+879 
-887 ADSIW
+887 
-892 MSEEVN
+892 
-898 AGDPPLDLRFEGGSF
+898 
-913 NHNILAGAG
+913 
-922 TLTITNGTNFTADQV
+922 
-937 DILDATIRLTAGEDG
+937 
-952 IGNLTVKNLNFD
+952 TV
-964 ERGEG
+964 
-969 KLELAGGSLTTS
+969 
-981 SDQIF
+981 
-986 NTAAGSDVY
+986 
-995 NPDGLKNDG
+995 
-1004 RIEFT
+1004 
-1009 SGTLVLNDADYHV
+1009 
-1022 YYADWAGALIGQGVT
+1022 
-1037 IKFTGNLHES
+1037 
-1047 MDGEIDFG
+1047 
-1055 DLQDQD
+1055 
-1061 KVVHGGVDAVVGAG
+1061 
-1075 EEGSSNA
+1075 
-1082 TIDKSVGVSTIVAG
+1082 
-1096 DGVTS
+1096 
-1101 VSVSG
+1101 
-1106 DKTLTL
+1106 TL
-1112 VGGSSENESKELIS
+1112 VGGTDEEGNLKEVIDFADEGGSVKIDNKGTLAL
-1126 FGDGVEGKVDIAGKI
+1126 GQDGAANNEGK
-1141 ALGTEGSTDE
+1141 
-1151 YGTLSSKVT
+1151 LSSAVT
-1160 INEKGTLAV
+1160 VGNSGTLAV
-1169 NGGKFTV
+1169 NSGKFTV
-1176 ADATVDAGGTVAVA
+1176 ADATVEAGGTVAVA

-1398 VGEGASVTV
+1398 VGEGASVKV

-1446 MWDLKMDVNGNI
+1446 MWDLKMDENGNI

-1593 GAAITAGTGKT
+1593 GAALTAGTGKT

-1615 EYYGFSLYGK
+1615 EYYGVSLYGK

-1735 FMLAVVPTIADAEID
+1735 FMLAVVPTIADTEID
-1750 SKVRFAGAEST
+1750 SKVRFAGTEST

>member
-12 LTKSAKK
+12 LTKSTKK

-684 GSTKLNDSRFFG
+684 GSTTLNDSRFFG
-696 GAVTLESGTIDASM
+696 GRTTIEGGKFTGQATVWDSEVASSLTVSNASISLHTFNVGQNHELSLSNATVTANYFNLNDQAKLDVGGSSFMLNGTDDEDSRIGGTMTGIKDITVNGGTLDLVEDARLEFVDGGKMTFNNGAMFSVAG
-710 AAWLSDTETQKL
+710 
-722 NVSGGELTIGAI
+722 NVSGGDLIFNDGTYLYEARPENEKELRIESGNVTFNGNVALLTGVSEDGSDMTLDNADHMTSLAIGPNN
-734 HVTSSDALSF
+734 SSDGEPDPNVVFDGGSYTFETASVHAGALTF
-744 TGGKITVSGAMPDGK
+744 TGD
-759 ADFALNKGVVVNASG
+759 
-774 DASLSV
+774 
-780 NGDSYIGGTLTGLKE
+780 
-795 FSIDNGRLVLD
+795 
-806 DGADVNVA
+806 A
-814 GNVTIGSNATFGSGQ
+814 GNVDLGTLSITAGVTNVSGGNVYADKIDVSGSGKLAVNGGSLHTYTDQ
-829 KHNAKF
+829 IFKEGVGKDGQTVNPEGVKSGIELSKGTVAFEDQLYNEFYKNNAISLAKDGVSVVF
-835 YFQRLDFLQG
+835 NGQRVGLSGGSISIDDVGDQEG
-845 ATFID
+845 VVESQVDVSID
-850 DSSKLGDRGAA
+850 DSNGA
-861 EFGSGTIV
+861 
-869 FHGDNEINVV
+869 
-879 DGSGQVVK
+879 
-887 ADSIW
+887 
-892 MSEEVN
+892 
-898 AGDPPLDLRFEGGSF
+898 
-913 NHNILAGAG
+913 
-922 TLTITNGTNFTADQV
+922 
-937 DILDATIRLTAGEDG
+937 DAS
-952 IGNLTVKNLNFD
+952 IGNSFGVSGIKVDSGVK
-964 ERGEG
+964 
-969 KLELAGGSLTTS
+969 S
-981 SDQIF
+981 
-986 NTAAGSDVY
+986 
-995 NPDGLKNDG
+995 
-1004 RIEFT
+1004 
-1009 SGTLVLNDADYHV
+1009 
-1022 YYADWAGALIGQGVT
+1022 VT
-1037 IKFTGNLHES
+1037 IGGDT
-1047 MDGEIDFG
+1047 DG
-1055 DLQDQD
+1055 
-1061 KVVHGGVDAVVGAG
+1061 
-1075 EEGSSNA
+1075 A
-1082 TIDKSVGVSTIVAG
+1082 TV
-1096 DGVTS
+1096 
-1101 VSVSG
+1101 
-1106 DKTLTL
+1106 TL
-1112 VGGSSENESKELIS
+1112 VGGTDEQGNLKEVIDFADEGGSVKIDNKGTLAL
-1126 FGDGVEGKVDIAGKI
+1126 GKDGSVNNEGK
-1141 ALGTEGSTDE
+1141 
-1151 YGTLSSKVT
+1151 LSSAVT
-1160 INEKGTLAV
+1160 VGDSGTLAV
-1169 NGGKFTV
+1169 NSGTFTV
-1176 ADATVDAGGTVAVA
+1176 SNATVEAGGTVAVA
-1190 GGEATFEKLQTSG
+1190 GGKATFENVVSKGGAIDGAGGSTFIENIDLETGSTTTITG
-1203 GTIDV
+1203 SVSIDEIVDKASNGTINV
-1208 TGGSASIGNMNLG
+1208 GTLG
-1221 AGNTTILGK
+1221 DQEAPGKAG
-1230 VTVDKIQVGNQKEDS
+1230 D
-1245 VVNIGTAGNDGRAG
+1245 
-1259 KLTITSDSLGGA
+1259 LTITGEKLNG
-1271 TYFLDPAYGNGI
+1271 TTFFLDPIYVDG
-1283 EQGSS
+1283 QGVEDASS
-1288 LKFAGKN
+1288 LKFAGKT
-1295 IDGKLIAGQN
+1295 IDGKVIVGEN
-1305 SYLVLGSTDDS
+1305 SYAVFGST
-1316 ELLKLFAENDSLTW
+1316 NDSAFLDVFNQGDLSW
-1330 GGNDGE
+1330 GNKDGDVL
-1336 IGAAVYV
+1336 AAAFVA
-1343 GAPITVDAS
+1343 APITINSTLGGLRVDGTQRAAS
-1352 GYIYA
+1352 
-1357 DADLTSID
+1357 D
-1365 NLGQIAGGS
+1365 IANGT
-1374 VYFDSNS
+1374 VYFAKNS
-1381 ALVANVSNAEDG
+1381 ALVADVSE
-1393 KAMIT
+1393 IT
-1398 VGEGASVTV
+1398 DSNTALITADNGVTV
-1407 NDGSKAILVGDI
+1407 EVGSKAVIVGDI
-1419 RQDITYK
+1419 KQSIDYK
-1426 LINNNQ
+1426 LTNDQEQNQ
-1432 ANQVWDKNLMAGNG
+1432 NWADNLIAGNA
-1446 MWDLKMDVNGNI
+1446 MWKLEMTNGVIN
-1458 KANLQDARQVYG
+1458 ASLQDAVKVYG
-1470 DSMQGADLA
+1470 DAMQGSALA
-1479 NAGILGSEAE
+1479 NAGMQASGAE
-1489 RKYVNDVLTDTSGN
+1489 YDYVNQLLTDASGDISA
-1503 LAAAAARFDAAMNPA
+1503 LSSVAARFDAAMNPA

-1615 EYYGFSLYGK
+1615 EYYGVSLYGK

-1735 FMLAVVPTIADAEID
+1735 FMLAVVPTIADTEID

>member
-210 LHLTNNATLIVNVKT
+210 LHLTNNATLMVNVKT

-281 AFATALNI
+281 AFATALTI

-438 GIDKFGPGTIT
+438 GIDKFGPGTIA

-684 GSTKLNDSRFFG
+684 GSTTLNDSRFFG
-696 GAVTLESGTIDASM
+696 GRTTIEGGAFTGQTTVWDSEVASSLIVSNASISLHTFNVGQNHELSLSNATVTANYFNLNDQAQLDVGGSSFVLNGTDDEDSRIGGTMTGIKDITVNGGTLDLVEDARLEFVDGGKMTFNNGAMFSVAG
-710 AAWLSDTETQKL
+710 
-722 NVSGGELTIGAI
+722 NVSGGDLIFNDGTYLYEARPKNEKELRIESGNVTFNGNVALLTGVSEDGSDMTLDNADRMTSLAIGPNNSSDGEPDPNVVFDGGSYTFETASVHAGALTFTGDAGNVDLGTLSITAGVTNVSGGNVYADKIDVSGSGKLAVNGGSLHTYTDQIFVAGVGEDGQKVNPEGVKNGIELTKGTVAFEDQLYNEFYKNNAISLAKDGVSVVFNGQRVGLSGGSISIDDVGDQEGVVESQVDVSVDKNQGADASIGN
-734 HVTSSDALSF
+734 SF
-744 TGGKITVSGAMPDGK
+744 GVSGIKVDS
-759 ADFALNKGVVVNASG
+759 GVK
-774 DASLSV
+774 SV
-780 NGDSYIGGTLTGLKE
+780 TIGG
-795 FSIDNGRLVLD
+795 DD
-806 DGADVNVA
+806 DGA
-814 GNVTIGSNATFGSGQ
+814 
-829 KHNAKF
+829 
-835 YFQRLDFLQG
+835 
-845 ATFID
+845 
-850 DSSKLGDRGAA
+850 
-861 EFGSGTIV
+861 
-869 FHGDNEINVV
+869 
-879 DGSGQVVK
+879 
-887 ADSIW
+887 
-892 MSEEVN
+892 
-898 AGDPPLDLRFEGGSF
+898 
-913 NHNILAGAG
+913 
-922 TLTITNGTNFTADQV
+922 
-937 DILDATIRLTAGEDG
+937 
-952 IGNLTVKNLNFD
+952 TV
-964 ERGEG
+964 
-969 KLELAGGSLTTS
+969 
-981 SDQIF
+981 
-986 NTAAGSDVY
+986 
-995 NPDGLKNDG
+995 
-1004 RIEFT
+1004 
-1009 SGTLVLNDADYHV
+1009 
-1022 YYADWAGALIGQGVT
+1022 
-1037 IKFTGNLHES
+1037 
-1047 MDGEIDFG
+1047 
-1055 DLQDQD
+1055 
-1061 KVVHGGVDAVVGAG
+1061 
-1075 EEGSSNA
+1075 
-1082 TIDKSVGVSTIVAG
+1082 
-1096 DGVTS
+1096 
-1101 VSVSG
+1101 
-1106 DKTLTL
+1106 TL
-1112 VGGSSENESKELIS
+1112 VGGTDEEGNLKEVIDFADEGGSVKIDNKGTLAL
-1126 FGDGVEGKVDIAGKI
+1126 GQDGAANNEGK
-1141 ALGTEGSTDE
+1141 
-1151 YGTLSSKVT
+1151 LSSAVT
-1160 INEKGTLAV
+1160 VGNSGTLAV
-1169 NGGKFTV
+1169 NSGKFTV
-1176 ADATVDAGGTVAVA
+1176 ADATVEAGGTVAVA

-1446 MWDLKMDVNGNI
+1446 MWDLKMDENGNI

-1615 EYYGFSLYGK
+1615 EYYGVSLYGK

-1735 FMLAVVPTIADAEID
+1735 FMLAVVPTIADTEID

>member
-46 RHADFSKAEAINT
+46 RHADFNRAEAINT

-79 GQKLDASMGENTPIH
+79 GQKLDASMGEDTPIH
-94 GSVLVRVQGSDA
+94 GSVLVRVQGSNA
-106 GRVDVSASNLNL
+106 GRVDASASNLNL

-149 LSGTNTIA
+149 LSGTNTIS

-172 NAAIEASSLT
+172 NAAIDASSLT

-210 LHLTNNATLIVNVKT
+210 LHLTNNATLVVKVKT

-237 NGNDDYPYEMQG
+237 EGNDDYPYEMQG

-254 QEGATLRTDAGTTL
+254 QEDATLLTDAGTTL

-281 AFATALNI
+281 AFASALSV

-302 ASDNGSYSIGI
+302 ASDNGSYSLGI
-313 DVEGSASFNGK
+313 DVEGSASLNGK
-324 TIVEVSSKG
+324 TTVEVSSKG
-333 RDALGIDL
+333 RVAVGVALGT
-341 GSNVY
+341 NETKT
-346 GQPDTINFGELSVT
+346 PATINFGELDVTSV
-360 AQSSNGPVYGA
+360 SSNGASYGTQI
-371 EVEDMVTVN
+371 EDNVTAN
-380 FRDNTEI
+380 FTENTVI
-387 KAVFTNPNVGVDV
+387 SAANTNPNSSGDTIGVAMDGRATANF
-400 TGLAAYDRST
+400 TGKEITIR
-410 VNFIGKNI
+410 
-418 SISSESASN
+418 SESASN
-427 VYPGQWPQWTV
+427 VYPVEESWPQTTS
-438 GIDKFGPGTIT
+438 GIELFGPGVIT
-449 SSADTDLTISA
+449 SSAETNLTIS
-460 VNTGAGTVIDDG
+460 VVSTGEGSVLEGG
-472 QNNGIDEN
+472 QNEDADPN
-480 NFAGVVIGLNAEG
+480 NFAGFVFGLGTEG
-493 GTIDLQGKTTI
+493 GTIDLKGNTTI
-504 TATGKGAY
+504 SATGKGAY
-512 AQGMTLQALAGDS
+512 AVGMKLQAVAGDDDWIR
-525 EDGWSNIPA
+525 ENIPVE
-534 DELKFDLNA
+534 DFSLNA

-568 VPADEDEGPGLG
+568 VPGSDGYGFEQ
-580 VGEYPEGVKVTMNT
+580 YPEGVTVTMNT
-594 SETGVTRITASTGS
+594 SATGVTTITASTGAEG
-608 STFESVGVQF
+608 FESVGVNF
-618 VHGAEVDDSV
+618 AY
-628 ERPDIDTATGY
+628 PDPEGNVIIDTPEEFTTGRGH
-639 LNLNGETHI
+639 LNLNGTTII

-684 GSTKLNDSRFFG
+684 GSTTLNDSRFFG
-696 GAVTLESGTIDASM
+696 GRTTI
-710 AAWLSDTETQKL
+710 E
-722 NVSGGELTIGAI
+722 GGK
-734 HVTSSDALSF
+734 F
-744 TGGKITVSGAMPDGK
+744 TGQATVWNSDEASSLTVS
-759 ADFALNKGVVVNASG
+759 NASISLHTFNVG
-774 DASLSV
+774 QNHELSLSNASV
-780 NGDSYIGGTLTGLKE
+780 TANYFNLNDQAKLDVGGSSFVLNGTDDKDSRIGGTLTGIKDITVNGGTLDLVENARLE
-795 FSIDNGRLVLD
+795 FVEGGKLTFNNG
-806 DGADVNVA
+806 AMFSVA
-814 GNVTIGSNATFGSGQ
+814 GNVSGGDLIFNDGTYLYEARPENEKELRIESGNVTFKGNVALLTGVSEDGSDMTLDNADRMTSLAIGPN
-829 KHNAKF
+829 N
-835 YFQRLDFLQG
+835 
-845 ATFID
+845 
-850 DSSKLGDRGAA
+850 SSDGEPDP
-861 EFGSGTIV
+861 
-869 FHGDNEINVV
+869 NVV
-879 DGSGQVVK
+879 F
-887 ADSIW
+887 
-892 MSEEVN
+892 N
-898 AGDPPLDLRFEGGSF
+898 GGSYTF
-913 NHNILAGAG
+913 ETASVHAGALTFTGDAGNVDLG
-922 TLTITNGTNFTADQV
+922 TLTITAGVTNVSGGNVYADKIDV
-937 DILDATIRLTAGEDG
+937 SGS
-952 IGNLTVKNLNFD
+952 
-964 ERGEG
+964 G
-969 KLELAGGSLTTS
+969 KLAVNGGSLHTYT
-981 SDQIF
+981 DQIF
-986 NTAAGSDVY
+986 VAGVGKDGQTVNPEGVKSGIELSKGTVAFEDQFYNEFYKNNAISLAKDGVAVVFNGQRVGLSGGPISIDDVGDQEDVVESQVDVSIDDS
-995 NPDGLKNDG
+995 NGADASIGNSFG
-1004 RIEFT
+1004 V
-1009 SGTLVLNDADYHV
+1009 SGIKVDSGVKSVTIGGDAD
-1022 YYADWAGALIGQGVT
+1022 GATV
-1037 IKFTGNLHES
+1037 
-1047 MDGEIDFG
+1047 
-1055 DLQDQD
+1055 
-1061 KVVHGGVDAVVGAG
+1061 
-1075 EEGSSNA
+1075 
-1082 TIDKSVGVSTIVAG
+1082 
-1096 DGVTS
+1096 
-1101 VSVSG
+1101 
-1106 DKTLTL
+1106 TL
-1112 VGGSSENESKELIS
+1112 VGGTDEQGNLKEVID
-1126 FGDGVEGKVDIAGKI
+1126 FADEGGSVKI
-1141 ALGTEGSTDE
+1141 DNKGTLALGKDGSVNNK
-1151 YGTLSSKVT
+1151 GKLSSAVT
-1160 INEKGTLAV
+1160 VGNSGTLAV
-1169 NGGKFTV
+1169 NSGKFTV
-1176 ADATVDAGGTVAVA
+1176 SNATVEAGGTVAVA
-1190 GGEATFEKLQTSG
+1190 GGEATFEKLQTRG
-1203 GTIDV
+1203 GIIDV
-1208 TGGSASIGNMNLG
+1208 TDGSASIGNMNLG
-1221 AGNTTILGK
+1221 SGNTTILGS
-1230 VTVDKIQVGNQKEDS
+1230 VTVYTIQAGNQKADS
-1245 VVNIGTAGNDGRAG
+1245 VVNIGSAGDNGRAG
-1259 KLTITSDSLGGA
+1259 KLTIESGSLGGA

-1288 LKFAGKN
+1288 LKFAGN
-1295 IDGKLIAGQN
+1295 DIDGKLIAGQN

-1316 ELLKLFAENDSLTW
+1316 ELLKLFAEGNANNLVW
-1330 GGNDGE
+1330 GGEEGQ

-1343 GAPITVDAS
+1343 AAPITVKEG

-1357 DADLTSID
+1357 DAGLTTLGD
-1365 NLGQIAGGS
+1365 NWSNDKA
-1374 VYFDSNS
+1374 VYFASNS
-1381 ALVANVSNAEDG
+1381 ALVANVTDAEDG

-1398 VGEGASVTV
+1398 VENSGAVEISE
-1407 NDGSKAILVGDI
+1407 NSKAILVGDI

-1426 LINNNQ
+1426 LINDDA
-1432 ANQVWDKNLMAGNG
+1432 ANKEWGDNLMAGNG
-1446 MWDLKMDVNGNI
+1446 MWDLKMDENGNI

-1735 FMLAVVPTIADAEID
+1735 FMLAVVPTIADTEID

>member
-59 INRSEDFTS
+59 INLSEDFTS

-210 LHLTNNATLIVNVKT
+210 LHLTNNATLMVNVKT

-281 AFATALNI
+281 AFATALTI

-684 GSTKLNDSRFFG
+684 GSTTLNDSRFFG
-696 GAVTLESGTIDASM
+696 GRTTIEGGAFTGQTTVWDSEVASSLTVSNASISLHTFNVGQNHELSLSNATVTANYFNLNDQAQLDVGGSSFVLNGTDDEDSRIGGTMTGIKDITVNGGTLDLVEDARLEFVEGGKMTFNNGAMFSVAG
-710 AAWLSDTETQKL
+710 
-722 NVSGGELTIGAI
+722 NVSGGDLIFNDGTYLYEARPENEKELRIESGNVTFNGNVALLTGVSEDGSDMTLDNADRMTSLAIGPNN
-734 HVTSSDALSF
+734 SSDGEPDPNVVFDGGSYTFETASVHAGALTF
-744 TGGKITVSGAMPDGK
+744 TGD
-759 ADFALNKGVVVNASG
+759 
-774 DASLSV
+774 
-780 NGDSYIGGTLTGLKE
+780 
-795 FSIDNGRLVLD
+795 
-806 DGADVNVA
+806 A
-814 GNVTIGSNATFGSGQ
+814 GNV
-829 KHNAKF
+829 
-835 YFQRLDFLQG
+835 
-845 ATFID
+845 
-850 DSSKLGDRGAA
+850 
-861 EFGSGTIV
+861 
-869 FHGDNEINVV
+869 
-879 DGSGQVVK
+879 
-887 ADSIW
+887 
-892 MSEEVN
+892 
-898 AGDPPLDLRFEGGSF
+898 DL
-913 NHNILAGAG
+913 G
-922 TLTITNGTNFTADQV
+922 TLTITAGVTNVSGGNVYADKIDVSASGKLAVNGGSLHTYTDQIFV
-937 DILDATIRLTAGEDG
+937 AGVGEDG
-952 IGNLTVKNLNFD
+952 QTVNPEGVKSGIELSKGTVAFEDQLYNEFYKNNAISLAKDGVSVVFNGQRVGLSGGSISIDDVGDQEGVVESQVDVSIDKKQGADASIGNSFGVSSIKVDSGVKSVTI
-964 ERGEG
+964 
-969 KLELAGGSLTTS
+969 GG
-981 SDQIF
+981 
-986 NTAAGSDVY
+986 
-995 NPDGLKNDG
+995 
-1004 RIEFT
+1004 
-1009 SGTLVLNDADYHV
+1009 DAD
-1022 YYADWAGALIGQGVT
+1022 GATV
-1037 IKFTGNLHES
+1037 
-1047 MDGEIDFG
+1047 
-1055 DLQDQD
+1055 
-1061 KVVHGGVDAVVGAG
+1061 
-1075 EEGSSNA
+1075 
-1082 TIDKSVGVSTIVAG
+1082 
-1096 DGVTS
+1096 
-1101 VSVSG
+1101 
-1106 DKTLTL
+1106 TL
-1112 VGGSSENESKELIS
+1112 VGGTDEQGNLKEVIDFADEGGSVKIDNKGTLAL
-1126 FGDGVEGKVDIAGKI
+1126 GKDGSVNNEGK
-1141 ALGTEGSTDE
+1141 
-1151 YGTLSSKVT
+1151 LSSAVT
-1160 INEKGTLAV
+1160 VGDSGTLAV
-1169 NGGKFTV
+1169 NSGTFTV
-1176 ADATVDAGGTVAVA
+1176 SNATVDAGGTVAVA

-1446 MWDLKMDVNGNI
+1446 MWDLKMDENGNI

-1503 LAAAAARFDAAMNPA
+1503 LTAAAARFDAAMNPA

-1580 AIGGEAQFTNFML
+1580 AIGGEAQFTNFMF
-1593 GAAITAGTGKT
+1593 GAALTAGTGKT

-1615 EYYGFSLYGK
+1615 EYYGVSLYGK

-1735 FMLAVVPTIADAEID
+1735 FMLAVVPTIADTEID

>member
-210 LHLTNNATLIVNVKT
+210 LHLTNNATLMVNVKT

-281 AFATALNI
+281 AFATALTI

-684 GSTKLNDSRFFG
+684 GSTTLNDSRFFG
-696 GAVTLESGTIDASM
+696 GRTTIEGGAFTGQTTVWDSEVASSLTVSNASISLHTFNVGQNHELSLSNATVTANYFNLNDQAQLDVGGSSFVLNGTDDEDSRIGGTMTGIKDITVNGGTLDLVEDARLEFVEGGKMTFNNGAMFSVAG
-710 AAWLSDTETQKL
+710 
-722 NVSGGELTIGAI
+722 NVSGGDLIFNDGTYLYEARPENEKELRIESGNVTFNGNVALLTGVSEDGSDMTLDNADRMTSLAIGPNNSSDGEPDPNVVFNGGAYTFETASVHAGALTFTGDAGNVDLGTLSITAGVANVSGGNVYADKIDVSGSGKLAVNGGSLHTYTDQIFVAGVGEDGQTVNPESVKSGIELTKGTVAFEDQFYNEFYKNNVITLAKDGVSVVFNGQRVGLNGGTISIDDVGDQEGVIESQVDVSVDKNQGADASIGN
-734 HVTSSDALSF
+734 SF
-744 TGGKITVSGAMPDGK
+744 GVSGIKVDS
-759 ADFALNKGVVVNASG
+759 GVK
-774 DASLSV
+774 SV
-780 NGDSYIGGTLTGLKE
+780 TIGG
-795 FSIDNGRLVLD
+795 DD
-806 DGADVNVA
+806 DGA
-814 GNVTIGSNATFGSGQ
+814 
-829 KHNAKF
+829 
-835 YFQRLDFLQG
+835 
-845 ATFID
+845 
-850 DSSKLGDRGAA
+850 
-861 EFGSGTIV
+861 
-869 FHGDNEINVV
+869 
-879 DGSGQVVK
+879 
-887 ADSIW
+887 
-892 MSEEVN
+892 
-898 AGDPPLDLRFEGGSF
+898 
-913 NHNILAGAG
+913 
-922 TLTITNGTNFTADQV
+922 
-937 DILDATIRLTAGEDG
+937 
-952 IGNLTVKNLNFD
+952 TV
-964 ERGEG
+964 
-969 KLELAGGSLTTS
+969 
-981 SDQIF
+981 
-986 NTAAGSDVY
+986 
-995 NPDGLKNDG
+995 
-1004 RIEFT
+1004 
-1009 SGTLVLNDADYHV
+1009 
-1022 YYADWAGALIGQGVT
+1022 
-1037 IKFTGNLHES
+1037 
-1047 MDGEIDFG
+1047 
-1055 DLQDQD
+1055 
-1061 KVVHGGVDAVVGAG
+1061 
-1075 EEGSSNA
+1075 
-1082 TIDKSVGVSTIVAG
+1082 
-1096 DGVTS
+1096 
-1101 VSVSG
+1101 
-1106 DKTLTL
+1106 TL
-1112 VGGSSENESKELIS
+1112 VGGTDEQGNLKEVIDFADEGGSVKIDNKGTLAL
-1126 FGDGVEGKVDIAGKI
+1126 GKDGSVNNEGK
-1141 ALGTEGSTDE
+1141 
-1151 YGTLSSKVT
+1151 LSSAVT
-1160 INEKGTLAV
+1160 VGDSGTLAV
-1169 NGGKFTV
+1169 NSGTFTV
-1176 ADATVDAGGTVAVA
+1176 SNATVDAGGTVAVA

-1446 MWDLKMDVNGNI
+1446 MWDLKMDENGNI

-1593 GAAITAGTGKT
+1593 GAALTAGTGKT

-1735 FMLAVVPTIADAEID
+1735 FMLAVVPTIADTEID

>member
-1 MLTPPLNTDLA
+1 M
-12 LTKSAKK
+12 
-19 KNSTFVL
+19 
-26 TLVAAAVLSGFSATS
+26 
-41 MATPP
+41 
-46 RHADFSKAEAINT
+46 
-59 INRSEDFTS
+59 
-68 GSFVSSETTRG
+68 
-79 GQKLDASMGENTPIH
+79 
-94 GSVLVRVQGSDA
+94 
-106 GRVDVSASNLNL
+106 
-118 SHTISRLPG
+118 
-127 ENGENYSLAGGTIY
+127 
-141 VGDLGSLT
+141 
-149 LSGTNTIA
+149 
-157 LNVEN
+157 
-162 GRTYTDGGAF
+162 
-172 NAAIEASSLT
+172 
-182 IDGGTTTVTAN
+182 
-193 ADSAGSPSL
+193 
-202 SGINVTGD
+202 
-210 LHLTNNATLIVNVKT
+210 
-225 GAIAD
+225 
-230 PDSLLVM
+230 
-237 NGNDDYPYEMQG
+237 
-249 EGIVL
+249 
-254 QEGATLRTDAGTTL
+254 
-268 EVNIESTGESPVA
+268 
-281 AFATALNI
+281 
-289 GDGSVLNGTTIAR
+289 
-302 ASDNGSYSIGI
+302 
-313 DVEGSASFNGK
+313 
-324 TIVEVSSKG
+324 
-333 RDALGIDL
+333 
-341 GSNVY
+341 
-346 GQPDTINFGELSVT
+346 
-360 AQSSNGPVYGA
+360 
-371 EVEDMVTVN
+371 
-380 FRDNTEI
+380 
-387 KAVFTNPNVGVDV
+387 
-400 TGLAAYDRST
+400 
-410 VNFIGKNI
+410 
-418 SISSESASN
+418 
-427 VYPGQWPQWTV
+427 TV
-438 GIDKFGPGTIT
+438 GN
-449 SSADTDLTISA
+449 S
-460 VNTGAGTVIDDG
+460 
-472 QNNGIDEN
+472 
-480 NFAGVVIGLNAEG
+480 
-493 GTIDLQGKTTI
+493 
-504 TATGKGAY
+504 
-512 AQGMTLQALAGDS
+512 
-525 EDGWSNIPA
+525 
-534 DELKFDLNA
+534 
-543 TFGGD
+543 
-548 LTVTATSETGG
+548 
-559 AEAIRLGGF
+559 
-568 VPADEDEGPGLG
+568 
-580 VGEYPEGVKVTMNT
+580 
-594 SETGVTRITASTGS
+594 
-608 STFESVGVQF
+608 
-618 VHGAEVDDSV
+618 
-628 ERPDIDTATGY
+628 
-639 LNLNGETHI
+639 
-648 TATHAL
+648 
-654 KGDVGYVNNKG
+654 
-665 DLTLN
+665 
-670 GRVDQFKGEFTQTA
+670 
-684 GSTKLNDSRFFG
+684 
-696 GAVTLESGTIDASM
+696 
-710 AAWLSDTETQKL
+710 
-722 NVSGGELTIGAI
+722 
-734 HVTSSDALSF
+734 
-744 TGGKITVSGAMPDGK
+744 
-759 ADFALNKGVVVNASG
+759 
-774 DASLSV
+774 
-780 NGDSYIGGTLTGLKE
+780 
-795 FSIDNGRLVLD
+795 
-806 DGADVNVA
+806 
-814 GNVTIGSNATFGSGQ
+814 
-829 KHNAKF
+829 
-835 YFQRLDFLQG
+835 
-845 ATFID
+845 
-850 DSSKLGDRGAA
+850 
-861 EFGSGTIV
+861 
-869 FHGDNEINVV
+869 
-879 DGSGQVVK
+879 
-887 ADSIW
+887 
-892 MSEEVN
+892 
-898 AGDPPLDLRFEGGSF
+898 
-913 NHNILAGAG
+913 
-922 TLTITNGTNFTADQV
+922 
-937 DILDATIRLTAGEDG
+937 
-952 IGNLTVKNLNFD
+952 
-964 ERGEG
+964 
-969 KLELAGGSLTTS
+969 
-981 SDQIF
+981 
-986 NTAAGSDVY
+986 
-995 NPDGLKNDG
+995 
-1004 RIEFT
+1004 
-1009 SGTLVLNDADYHV
+1009 
-1022 YYADWAGALIGQGVT
+1022 
-1037 IKFTGNLHES
+1037 
-1047 MDGEIDFG
+1047 
-1055 DLQDQD
+1055 
-1061 KVVHGGVDAVVGAG
+1061 
-1075 EEGSSNA
+1075 
-1082 TIDKSVGVSTIVAG
+1082 
-1096 DGVTS
+1096 
-1101 VSVSG
+1101 
-1106 DKTLTL
+1106 
-1112 VGGSSENESKELIS
+1112 
-1126 FGDGVEGKVDIAGKI
+1126 
-1141 ALGTEGSTDE
+1141 
-1151 YGTLSSKVT
+1151 
-1160 INEKGTLAV
+1160 GTLAV
-1169 NGGKFTV
+1169 NSGKFTV
-1176 ADATVDAGGTVAVA
+1176 ADATVEAGGTVAVA

-1446 MWDLKMDVNGNI
+1446 MWDLKMDENGNI
-1458 KANLQDARQVYG
+1458 KANLQDARRVYG

-1633 LGDVSATWLK
+1633 LGDVSATWLR

-1735 FMLAVVPTIADAEID
+1735 FMLAVVPTIADTEID

>member
-12 LTKSAKK
+12 LTKSTKK

-210 LHLTNNATLIVNVKT
+210 LHLTNNATLMVNVKT

-281 AFATALNI
+281 AFATALTI

-684 GSTKLNDSRFFG
+684 GSTTLNDSRFFG
-696 GAVTLESGTIDASM
+696 GRTTIEGGAFTGQTTVWDSEVASSLTVSNASISLHTFNVGQNHELSLSNATVTANYFNLNDQAQLDVGGSSFVLNGTDDEDSRIGGTMTGIKDITVNGGTLDLVEDARLEFVEGGKMTFNNGAMFSVAG
-710 AAWLSDTETQKL
+710 
-722 NVSGGELTIGAI
+722 NVSGGDLIFNDGTYLYEARPENEKELRIESGNVTFNGNVALLTGVSEDGSDMTLDNADRMTSLAIGPNNSSDGEPDPNVVFNGGAYTFETASVHAGALTFTGDAGNVDLGTLSITAGVANVSGGNVYADKIDVSGSGKLAVNGGSLHTYTDQIFVAGVGEDGQTVNPESVKSGIELTKGTVAFEDQFYNEFYKNNVITLAKDGVSVVFNGQRVGLNGGTISIDDVGDQEGVIESQVDVSVDKNQGADASIGN
-734 HVTSSDALSF
+734 SF
-744 TGGKITVSGAMPDGK
+744 GVSGIKVDS
-759 ADFALNKGVVVNASG
+759 GVK
-774 DASLSV
+774 SV
-780 NGDSYIGGTLTGLKE
+780 TIGG
-795 FSIDNGRLVLD
+795 DD
-806 DGADVNVA
+806 DGA
-814 GNVTIGSNATFGSGQ
+814 
-829 KHNAKF
+829 
-835 YFQRLDFLQG
+835 
-845 ATFID
+845 
-850 DSSKLGDRGAA
+850 
-861 EFGSGTIV
+861 
-869 FHGDNEINVV
+869 
-879 DGSGQVVK
+879 
-887 ADSIW
+887 
-892 MSEEVN
+892 
-898 AGDPPLDLRFEGGSF
+898 
-913 NHNILAGAG
+913 
-922 TLTITNGTNFTADQV
+922 
-937 DILDATIRLTAGEDG
+937 
-952 IGNLTVKNLNFD
+952 TV
-964 ERGEG
+964 
-969 KLELAGGSLTTS
+969 
-981 SDQIF
+981 
-986 NTAAGSDVY
+986 
-995 NPDGLKNDG
+995 
-1004 RIEFT
+1004 
-1009 SGTLVLNDADYHV
+1009 
-1022 YYADWAGALIGQGVT
+1022 
-1037 IKFTGNLHES
+1037 
-1047 MDGEIDFG
+1047 
-1055 DLQDQD
+1055 
-1061 KVVHGGVDAVVGAG
+1061 
-1075 EEGSSNA
+1075 
-1082 TIDKSVGVSTIVAG
+1082 
-1096 DGVTS
+1096 
-1101 VSVSG
+1101 
-1106 DKTLTL
+1106 TL
-1112 VGGSSENESKELIS
+1112 VGGTDEEGNLKEVIDFADEGGSVKIDNKGTLAL
-1126 FGDGVEGKVDIAGKI
+1126 GQDGAANNEGK
-1141 ALGTEGSTDE
+1141 
-1151 YGTLSSKVT
+1151 LSSAVT
-1160 INEKGTLAV
+1160 VGNSGTLAV
-1169 NGGKFTV
+1169 NSGKFTV
-1176 ADATVDAGGTVAVA
+1176 ADATVEAGGTVAVA

-1446 MWDLKMDVNGNI
+1446 MWDLKMDENGNI

-1593 GAAITAGTGKT
+1593 GAALTAGTGKT

-1735 FMLAVVPTIADAEID
+1735 FMLAVVPTIADTEID

>member
-210 LHLTNNATLIVNVKT
+210 LHLTNNATLMVNVKT

-281 AFATALNI
+281 AFATALTI

-400 TGLAAYDRST
+400 TGLTAYDRSI

-1446 MWDLKMDVNGNI
+1446 MWDLKMDENGNI

-1552 QVTGGKTKLDGISS
+1552 QVTGGEDQTRRHLVGR
-1566 GAQSIKTDTNVYGL
+1566 
-1580 AIGGEAQFTNFML
+1580 
-1593 GAAITAGTGKT
+1593 
-1604 ENDAV
+1604 
-1609 DGTDDF
+1609 
-1615 EYYGFSLYGK
+1615 
-1625 TSVAGFDL
+1625 SVHQD
-1633 LGDVSATWLK
+1633 
-1643 SDFTIGGAA
+1643 
-1652 DVDTDTTTAVYSFGV
+1652 
-1667 QGEKKFEMSW
+1667 
-1677 ADFTPFIGV
+1677 
-1686 DVYHVRSDGFDN
+1686 
-1698 GHGAKI
+1698 
-1704 DDSDATAVEIP
+1704 
-1715 IGARL
+1715 
-1720 SKSLETTGGF
+1720 
-1730 HMEPS
+1730 
-1735 FMLAVVPTIADAEID
+1735 
-1750 SKVRFAGAEST
+1750 
-1761 YNFTFADDV
+1761 
-1770 KIRSNIGLDAVKD
+1770 
-1783 NFTFGLRAGYEWGD
+1783 GYECL
-1797 EERSAMN
+1797 RSGH
-1804 LQLRAKYAF
+1804 RR

>member
-1 MLTPPLNTDLA
+1 M
-12 LTKSAKK
+12 
-19 KNSTFVL
+19 
-26 TLVAAAVLSGFSATS
+26 
-41 MATPP
+41 
-46 RHADFSKAEAINT
+46 
-59 INRSEDFTS
+59 
-68 GSFVSSETTRG
+68 
-79 GQKLDASMGENTPIH
+79 
-94 GSVLVRVQGSDA
+94 
-106 GRVDVSASNLNL
+106 
-118 SHTISRLPG
+118 
-127 ENGENYSLAGGTIY
+127 
-141 VGDLGSLT
+141 GSLT

-684 GSTKLNDSRFFG
+684 GSTTLNDSRFFG
-696 GAVTLESGTIDASM
+696 GRTTIEGGAFTGQTTVWDSEVASSLTVSNASISLHTFNVGQNHELSLSNATVTANYFNLNDQAQLDVGGSSFVLNGTDDEDSRIGGTMTGIKDITVNGGTLDLVEDARLEFVDGGKMTFNNGAMFSVAG
-710 AAWLSDTETQKL
+710 
-722 NVSGGELTIGAI
+722 NVSGGDLIFNDGTYLYEARPENEKELRIESGNVTFNGNVALLTGVSEDGSDMTLDNADRMTSLAIGPNN
-734 HVTSSDALSF
+734 SSDGEPDPNVVFDGGSYTFETASVHAGALTF
-744 TGGKITVSGAMPDGK
+744 TGD
-759 ADFALNKGVVVNASG
+759 
-774 DASLSV
+774 
-780 NGDSYIGGTLTGLKE
+780 
-795 FSIDNGRLVLD
+795 
-806 DGADVNVA
+806 A
-814 GNVTIGSNATFGSGQ
+814 GNVDLGTLSITAGVTNVSGGNVYADKIDVSGSG
-829 KHNAKF
+829 
-835 YFQRLDFLQG
+835 
-845 ATFID
+845 
-850 DSSKLGDRGAA
+850 KLA
-861 EFGSGTIV
+861 
-869 FHGDNEINVV
+869 
-879 DGSGQVVK
+879 
-887 ADSIW
+887 
-892 MSEEVN
+892 VN
-898 AGDPPLDLRFEGGSF
+898 GGSLHTYTDQIF
-913 NHNILAGAG
+913 EAG
-922 TLTITNGTNFTADQV
+922 V
-937 DILDATIRLTAGEDG
+937 GEDG
-952 IGNLTVKNLNFD
+952 QKVNPEGVKNGIELTKGTVAFEDQFYNEFYKNNAITLAKDGVSVVFNGERVGLNGGTISIDDVGDQEGVTESQVDVSIDKNQGADASIGNSFGVSSIKVDSGVKSVTI
-964 ERGEG
+964 
-969 KLELAGGSLTTS
+969 GG
-981 SDQIF
+981 
-986 NTAAGSDVY
+986 
-995 NPDGLKNDG
+995 
-1004 RIEFT
+1004 
-1009 SGTLVLNDADYHV
+1009 DAD
-1022 YYADWAGALIGQGVT
+1022 GATV
-1037 IKFTGNLHES
+1037 
-1047 MDGEIDFG
+1047 
-1055 DLQDQD
+1055 
-1061 KVVHGGVDAVVGAG
+1061 
-1075 EEGSSNA
+1075 
-1082 TIDKSVGVSTIVAG
+1082 
-1096 DGVTS
+1096 
-1101 VSVSG
+1101 
-1106 DKTLTL
+1106 TL
-1112 VGGSSENESKELIS
+1112 VGGTDEQGNLKEVIDFADEGGSVKIDNKGTLAL
-1126 FGDGVEGKVDIAGKI
+1126 GKDGSVNNEGK
-1141 ALGTEGSTDE
+1141 
-1151 YGTLSSKVT
+1151 LSSAVT
-1160 INEKGTLAV
+1160 VGDSGTLAV
-1169 NGGKFTV
+1169 NSGTFTV
-1176 ADATVDAGGTVAVA
+1176 SNATVDAGGTVAVA

-1446 MWDLKMDVNGNI
+1446 MWDLKMDENGNI

-1615 EYYGFSLYGK
+1615 EYYGVSLYGK

-1698 GHGAKI
+1698 SHGAKI

-1735 FMLAVVPTIADAEID
+1735 FMLAVVPTIADTEID